1 MSWSK
6 IKKAINSSIGTSN
19 FVPLDQLIINSFNSI
34 KNSVKNGSLI
44 AGKADKIDDN
54 WETLNLIQQSNGSY
68 TFTSLN
74 RGVYVISI
82 VSNSKQYVSTIS
94 VGGATTNYQVV
105 GTTADKKMVVLEYT
119 SSRIKLEVGSTQ
131 AIIDEAKVK
140 LII

>member
-6 IKKAINSSIGTSN
+6 IKKAINSSVGTSS
-19 FVPLDQLIINSFNSI
+19 FVPLDQLIVNSFNSI
-34 KNSVKNGSLI
+34 KNSVKSGSLI
-44 AGKADKIDDN
+44 AGKADKINDN
-54 WETLNLIQQSNGSY
+54 WETLNLIEQSNGSY
-68 TFTSLN
+68 TFTSLK

-82 VSNSKQYVSTIS
+82 EANSKQYVSIIS
-94 VGGATTNYQVV
+94 VGGTTTNYQVV
-105 GTTADKKMVVLEYT
+105 GTTGDKKIVALEYT